1 MSRTVLLIIIMLSF
15 SVSAKAQVA
24 KDTLKTVTD
33 LDSVTAINLM
43 PSQEAELAYNL
54 GIEKMK
60 IGDYKTAIESFN
72 EAIRL
77 KPDWGKAYF
86 NRAVAK
92 KEKKM
97 FQQAIE
103 DFEKCLNPIDSLKD
117 VYYNMAQ
124 TYILLKDSHIK

>member
-60 IGDYKTAIESFN
+60 IGD
-72 EAIRL
+72 
-77 KPDWGKAYF
+77 
-86 NRAVAK
+86 
-92 KEKKM
+92 
-97 FQQAIE
+97 
-103 DFEKCLNPIDSLKD
+103 
-117 VYYNMAQ
+117 
-124 TYILLKDSHIK
+124 